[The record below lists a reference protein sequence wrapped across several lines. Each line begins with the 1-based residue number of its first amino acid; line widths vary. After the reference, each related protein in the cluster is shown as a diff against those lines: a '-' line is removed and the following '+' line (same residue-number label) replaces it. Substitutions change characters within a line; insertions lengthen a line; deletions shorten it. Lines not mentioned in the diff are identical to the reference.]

1 MIDSKRTE
9 GGIQAFFERAGDAM
23 TVRRVFG
30 DPVERDGVTVIPVA
44 KVRGGGGGGSG
55 EGPEGRGKGWGGGF
69 GVSATPAGVYV
80 IRDGRVRWRPAVDVN
95 RAILIWAIVAL
106 LTLRALTRKR

>member
-1 MIDSKRTE
+1 MTFSE
-9 GGIQAFFERAGDAM
+9 MLERATEAM

-30 DPVERDGVTVIPVA
+30 DPIEKDGVTIIPVA

-55 EGPEGRGKGWGGGF
+55 EGPDGRGRGWGGGF
-69 GVSATPAGVYV
+69 GVSATPAGVFLLRAGEV
-80 IRDGRVRWRPAVDVN
+80 SWRPAVDAN

-106 LTLRALTRKR
+106 LTIRALTSKR

>member
-1 MIDSKRTE
+1 MTFSE
-9 GGIQAFFERAGDAM
+9 LLERATESM

-30 DPVERDGVTVIPVA
+30 DPIEKDGVTIIPVA

-55 EGPEGRGKGWGGGF
+55 EGPAEKGSPKGWGGGF

-80 IRDGRVRWRPAVDVN
+80 IRAGEVSWRPAVDAN

-106 LTLRALTRKR
+106 LAIRALTRKR